1 MTDPAERITG
11 LVGALRAHGVRI
23 GTGETVDAAR
33 AAEALGLGDRELLR
47 EGLAATLL
55 HGPAQRAV
63 FDPVF
68 DLYFPRGVGAPDAGP
83 SDRESLRDRL
93 AEVLA
98 ADDRA
103 LMAQLA
109 ASAVDGLGGYG
120 SSPGSDGWSA
130 YQTLERLRPGT
141 LLARVRADV
150 RAGAGVGG
158 DFADRLLDDEIR
170 RRIEEFRRLVGAE
183 ARRRVAERRGRDEIA
198 RRGVRP
204 TADRVDFLFASRDQ
218 LAELRRAVQPLARKL
233 ATRLAARRRRAAR
246 GTVDL
251 RRTLRSS
258 LSTGGVPMR
267 PVLRRRRPVRPEL
280 VLLCDVSGSVSG
292 FSDFTMLLV
301 QALHDQF
308 SKVRVFAFVNRLDE
322 VTGLLDRGRAD
333 PEGLGARIREGIA
346 FTLRDPRLRTV
357 VILDPA
363 VNFCYA
369 GPFTVG
375 FATLAEQVLRGG
387 SATLGVLNGS
397 LAGGAML
404 GTLAGGAMGGRPRVG
419 LLVAAL
425 AGWLGAGMAV
435 LGLVHST
442 PAVVATVLA
451 MGFAIGFQGVFGLSW
466 IQRNIPQEVLSR
478 VISVDM
484 VLGYA
489 AAPLS
494 LIVCGALARTSTLA
508 LFGVVAA
515 VLALTGLAVL
525 GSRAVREMR

>member
-1 MTDPAERITG
+1 MTAVAERITG

-33 AAEALGLGDRELLR
+33 AVEALGLVDRERLR

-55 HGPAQRAV
+55 HGPGQRAV

-68 DLYFPRGVGAPDAGP
+68 DLYFPRGVGGPDDGGP
-83 SDRESLRDRL
+83 VDREALRDRL
-93 AEVLA
+93 AQALA

-103 LMAQLA
+103 LMARLA
-109 ASAVDGLGGYG
+109 VEAVDGMGGYG

-130 YQTLERLRPGT
+130 YQALERLRPQT

-150 RAGAGVGG
+150 RAGSGSGAG
-158 DFADRLLDDEIR
+158 FADRLLDDEIR
-170 RRIEEFRRLVGAE
+170 RRIEEFRRMVGGE
-183 ARRRVAERRGRDEIA
+183 ARRRVAERRGRDQIA
-198 RRGVRP
+198 RRGVVP
-204 TADRVDFLFASRDQ
+204 TADRVDFLYANRTQ

-322 VTGLLDRGRAD
+322 VTGLLHHGRAD
-333 PEGLGARIREGIA
+333 PDGLGARIHAE
-346 FTLRDPRLRTV
+346 
-357 VILDPA
+357 
-363 VNFCYA
+363 
-369 GPFTVG
+369 
-375 FATLAEQVLRGG
+375 ATLTGWHG
-387 SATLGVLNGS
+387 SS
-397 LAGGAML
+397 DY
-404 GTLAGGAMGGRPRVG
+404 
-419 LLVAAL
+419 
-425 AGWLGAGMAV
+425 GMALGEFAERYGDAVGPRTTVFV
-435 LGLVHST
+435 LG
-442 PAVVATVLA
+442 
-451 MGFAIGFQGVFGLSW
+451 
-466 IQRNIPQEVLSR
+466 
-478 VISVDM
+478 D
-484 VLGYA
+484 
-489 AAPLS
+489 
-494 LIVCGALARTSTLA
+494 ARTNMSDPNLA
-508 LFGVVAA
+508 
-515 VLALTGLAVL
+515 
-525 GSRAVREMR
+525 AVREVAGRARRVYWLNPEPRDRWGTGDSAAPAYAELVEMHECRTARQLSALIARLLPV